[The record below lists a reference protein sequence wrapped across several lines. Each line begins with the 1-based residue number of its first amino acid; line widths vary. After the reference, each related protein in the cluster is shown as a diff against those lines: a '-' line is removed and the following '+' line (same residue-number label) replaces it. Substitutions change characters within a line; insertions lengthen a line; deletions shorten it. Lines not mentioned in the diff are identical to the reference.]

1 MTACRTPIVHQA
13 MASLLVAALGGYPVR
28 ALADQGAPAQSV
40 PVQSVPP
47 PPSYAPPPPQYAPPA
62 QQAPPVAQPQQQYAP
77 PAQQAPPY
85 AQPPQQYAPPAQ
97 QAPQGYA
104 PPPQQQYAPPA
115 QQAPQG
121 YAQPPGYA
129 PPAQAAPQPGAPA
142 AAATGAAVGAAAGAA
157 AVGDVPAAA
166 PKLPPGAVPVPQSAA
181 PAPAKTGE
189 ADIGSAPAP
198 APPPAT
204 SQKSAPVNPQLIRLE
219 WRPAYVDGNRGWGP
233 MIQVPVIGPEKRP
246 LQGPSLYSALGR
258 PDLAEEYERRAAAK
272 RLMGTGSV
280 LLLVSGIAV
289 GISAL
294 FIPTCQPGQVQCWN
308 NRDAQLQSR
317 LYWSGGLVLGGA
329 VLGIASSSYSA
340 NPVSR
345 DQLMGLIRQHNNQI
359 LGKPGV
365 QVGAMALPGGGGL
378 TLAGNF

>member
-1 MTACRTPIVHQA
+1 
-13 MASLLVAALGGYPVR
+13 
-28 ALADQGAPAQSV
+28 
-40 PVQSVPP
+40 
-47 PPSYAPPPPQYAPPA
+47 
-62 QQAPPVAQPQQQYAP
+62 
-77 PAQQAPPY
+77 
-85 AQPPQQYAPPAQ
+85 
-97 QAPQGYA
+97 
-104 PPPQQQYAPPA
+104 
-115 QQAPQG
+115 
-121 YAQPPGYA
+121 
-129 PPAQAAPQPGAPA
+129 
-142 AAATGAAVGAAAGAA
+142 
-157 AVGDVPAAA
+157 
-166 PKLPPGAVPVPQSAA
+166 
-181 PAPAKTGE
+181 
-189 ADIGSAPAP
+189 
-198 APPPAT
+198 
-204 SQKSAPVNPQLIRLE
+204 
-219 WRPAYVDGNRGWGP
+219 

-246 LQGPSLYSALGR
+246 LHGPSLYSALGR

-280 LLLVSGIAV
+280 LLLISGVAV

-345 DQLMGLIRQHNNQI
+345 DQLMGLIREHNNQV

-365 QVGAMALPGGGGL
+365 QLGAMALPGGGGL